1 MFGKHARRI
10 ALLVAAAAIAAPATQ
25 AVGSPPKPESLA
37 TASGFLA
44 QQRMPASRIGAWTA
58 GVCSHAVKPG
68 SCYVTPAEATLAS
81 ERSAEG
87 FLGTQSYQSGQPE
100 SLDRGGFDWAD
111 AGIGA
116 GITGGMA
123 LLIAAL
129 GASLAISRQ
138 NHRRPARRS

>member
-1 MFGKHARRI
+1 
-10 ALLVAAAAIAAPATQ
+10 
-25 AVGSPPKPESLA
+25 
-37 TASGFLA
+37 
-44 QQRMPASRIGAWTA
+44 
-58 GVCSHAVKPG
+58 
-68 SCYVTPAEATLAS
+68 LAS